1 MIQLQIFIFQIMDT
15 SGTLTERPQ
24 QTTFV
29 THRHCHWRMLPPL
42 TVRTNSTGGGCGNYS
57 STLYTDEN
65 NIINMLYCNQE
76 IRDKPQLIFL
86 FQIYKFKK

>member
-1 MIQLQIFIFQIMDT
+1 MDT
-15 SGTLTERPQ
+15 SGTL
-24 QTTFV
+24 
-29 THRHCHWRMLPPL
+29 
-42 TVRTNSTGGGCGNYS
+42 NSTGGGCGNYS